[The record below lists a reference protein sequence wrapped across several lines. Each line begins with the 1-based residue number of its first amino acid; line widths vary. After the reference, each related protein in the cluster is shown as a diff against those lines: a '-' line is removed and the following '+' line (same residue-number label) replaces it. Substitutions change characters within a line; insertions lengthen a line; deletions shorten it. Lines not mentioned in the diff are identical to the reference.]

1 MDAAGSAT
9 VSGDVHRLCKW
20 SQIDPP
26 NFSFDF
32 MAPIQHGILNGIA
45 LTAKAASAI
54 RRNTPLGLLR
64 KRFASVPGL
73 CEHRMYE

>member
-1 MDAAGSAT
+1 MGG
-9 VSGDVHRLCKW
+9 VYCLCKW

-32 MAPIQHGILNGIA
+32 MAPIQHGILEGIA
-45 LTAKAASAI
+45 LTANAASAI

-64 KRFASVPGL
+64 KRFAIDPGL
-73 CEHRMYE
+73 CERRKYE